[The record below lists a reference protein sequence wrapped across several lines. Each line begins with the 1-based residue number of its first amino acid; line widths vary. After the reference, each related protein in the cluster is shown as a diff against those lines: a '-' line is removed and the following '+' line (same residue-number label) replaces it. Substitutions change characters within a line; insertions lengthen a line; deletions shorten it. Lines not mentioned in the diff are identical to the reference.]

1 MLRPAFYR
9 HILIFMGVSMW
20 RYGNWIRCMAEIR
33 LDPTDERTAK
43 TIEVGSGKMSL
54 IVKKDLEYL
63 AELMEKRKDVI
74 LAYLFGSQAV
84 SEKVQSQ
91 SSDIDIAVF
100 FSPSPSLR
108 ELLRFRSDLTR
119 LLKTD
124 RVDLVSLN
132 EASPLLKY
140 EVILGGGRYTAEI
153 LSSRQDLR

>member
-1 MLRPAFYR
+1 MNP
-9 HILIFMGVSMW
+9 V
-20 RYGNWIRCMAEIR
+20 
-33 LDPTDERTAK
+33 
-43 TIEVGSGKMSL
+43 
-54 IVKKDLEYL
+54 VKKDLESL
-63 AELMEKRKDVI
+63 AGLMGKRRDVV

-100 FSPSPSLR
+100 FSPTPSLR
-108 ELLRFRSDLTR
+108 ELLRFRSDLTH

-140 EVILGGGRYTAEI
+140 EVILGGRAIYCRDSLFQAKFEI
-153 LSSRQDLR
+153 KTSSHFLDTQYLRSVQNYYLLGEGP